1 MYFGDVP
8 QHVLFDNAGII
19 VIERDAVAKASIA
32 GMVKCWRSPMRMA
45 SPPRL
50 YRPYRA
56 KTKDKVERFNGYL
69 KGGSCVLLA
78 ATLRQAGLPLD
89 VDAAN
94 AYVEP

>member
-45 SPPRL
+45 SP
-50 YRPYRA
+50 
-56 KTKDKVERFNGYL
+56 
-69 KGGSCVLLA
+69 
-78 ATLRQAGLPLD
+78 GLPLD